1 MKDPTGYFSGL
12 KDIYPLEKYDKH
24 GVTNKWSSTWFFFGL
39 ICLVVFL
46 LLFDQS
52 DLSTELD
59 QESSNYMRQLLILFI
74 LPLVLLVF
82 LVRHYRYKVAEFWF
96 RWGVPFSLSAVI
108 LIWVLPSV
116 LVSLVEYVDANS
128 DGQVSAE
135 NFQDFEDAD
144 SEALSEARALE
155 PPAITSVD
163 ATDATTAMQQEI
175 DKRDNK
181 FYWLVLSFG
190 VALTLAGA
198 VLYRLPKQ
206 KLSTVSD
213 EEPAPLQQVV
223 DSSSRINIKSPQH
236 YSDVVTLTFH
246 QLVQLAGQKSGVT
259 LGQAVTAFEF
269 QSTLQKQGFPETELQ
284 VITHAFEQV
293 RYGHQEPSR
302 EQISQVELAIATI
315 HGYLNVDGEDYE

>member
-12 KDIYPLEKYDKH
+12 KDIKPLEKDDKH
-24 GVTNKWSSTWFFFGL
+24 GVTNKLSSAWLILGL

-59 QESSNYMRQLLILFI
+59 QESSNYMRQLLMLFI
-74 LPLVLLVF
+74 LPLALLSF
-82 LVRHYRYKVAEFWF
+82 LVRYYRYKVAEFWF

-155 PPAITSVD
+155 LPAITSVD

-198 VLYRLPKQ
+198 VLYRLPKR

-246 QLVQLAGQKSGVT
+246 QLVQLADQKSGVT
-259 LGQAVTAFEF
+259 LGQAVTASEF